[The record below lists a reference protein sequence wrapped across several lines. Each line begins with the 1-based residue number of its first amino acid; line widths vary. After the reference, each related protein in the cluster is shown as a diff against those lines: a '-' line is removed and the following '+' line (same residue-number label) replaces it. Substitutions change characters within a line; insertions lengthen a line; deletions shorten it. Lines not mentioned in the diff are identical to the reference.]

1 MTRTPLKL
9 ASLTATMVAAGLIG
23 LSPVALGNG
32 DHDHDHGHD
41 DHSHD
46 DHGHDHDHEH
56 DQLGAHVHGAAQ
68 LQVALDHDHV
78 DVFLDSPS
86 YNVVGFEH
94 FAHDESD
101 REALR
106 RAEDL
111 LMNSDNVFVLTRSA
125 QCSLE
130 NVSIDAEQLAEMH
143 GDNHGHGHDDHGHD
157 DHGHDD
163 HGHDDHGHDDHG
175 HDDHGHD
182 HDHDHSD
189 GSIHTEFEVTYR
201 FHCDQPDNLMGLH
214 ANVFDHF
221 PNFEELDVQ
230 WIVDGQQ
237 GAARANASN
246 NSVLFRN

>member
-1 MTRTPLKL
+1 MTGTPFKL
-9 ASLTATMVAAGLIG
+9 ASLTATLVAAGLIG
-23 LSPVALGNG
+23 LSPVALGHD

-46 DHGHDHDHEH
+46 DHGHDHDHDHDHEH

-111 LMNSDNVFVLTRSA
+111 LMNADNVFVLTRSA

-130 NVSIDAEQLAEMH
+130 NVSIDSEQLAEMRGEEFDLEH
-143 GDNHGHGHDDHGHD
+143 HDHDH
-157 DHGHDD
+157 D

-201 FHCDQPDNLMGLH
+201 FHCDQPDNLIGLH

-221 PNFEELDVQ
+221 PNFEELEVQ

-237 GAARANASN
+237 GAARANAGS